1 MIENGRRMFTEYN
14 SIPIC
19 ALRTKIQGIAVM
31 YMKFNVTFHAIKSK
45 MRDTINFEL
54 DPYSAFRKA
63 SEDATVPD
71 QPMWGLLVW
80 QVVGI
85 FMLGFVFVCAVS
97 CYCCERYS
105 VRIPKIQ
112 KKLITPKDGQEEA
125 LVALTQTETL
135 GDWRIS
141 AASETNC

>member
-71 QPMWGLLVW
+71 QPMWGLLARCRVIAVKGT
-80 QVVGI
+80 Q
-85 FMLGFVFVCAVS
+85 FVFP
-97 CYCCERYS
+97 RYK
-105 VRIPKIQ
+105 R
-112 KKLITPKDGQEEA
+112 
-125 LVALTQTETL
+125 
-135 GDWRIS
+135 
-141 AASETNC
+141 N